1 MLLSRAVMRTI
12 RRYSNRK
19 LYDTRESHYVTLAQ
33 VAGMVR
39 AGEDIRVFH
48 KKDNED
54 LTASTLASII
64 FEEERRAPKLSVQG
78 LEQIIRTGQLP

>member
-1 MLLSRAVMRTI
+1 MRTI

-33 VAGMVR
+33 VAAMVR
-39 AGEDIRVFH
+39 AGEEIRVLH
-48 KKDNED
+48 KKNNED
-54 LTASTLASII
+54 LTASTLALII

-78 LEQIIRTGQLP
+78 LEQIIRTRQLP